1 MAEGDAVTDTL
12 NAHEATAILD
22 GRHDATADD
31 ILPAC
36 RTIVALAK
44 RVDTAMVLTAEMID
58 ALDAIE
64 GSPSC
69 ASPDEWRRVVAAREA
84 LRAWWVTR

>member
-1 MAEGDAVTDTL
+1 MNDTL
-12 NAHEATAILD
+12 NAQEATTILD
-22 GRHDATADD
+22 GRFDATADD

-36 RTIVALAK
+36 RTIVAFAK
-44 RVDTAMVLTAEMID
+44 RIDSAMVLTAEMID

-69 ASPDEWRRVVAAREA
+69 ASPDEWRRIVAAREA
-84 LRAWWVTR
+84 LRTWWVTR

>member
-1 MAEGDAVTDTL
+1 MNNTL
-12 NAHEATAILD
+12 SAHEATGILD
-22 GRHDATADD
+22 SRFAATADD

-44 RVDTAMVLTAEMID
+44 RVDSAMALTAEMID

-69 ASPDEWRRVVAAREA
+69 ASPDEWGRIVAAREA
-84 LRAWWVTR
+84 LRTWWATR